1 MKQSGKNL
9 EAYKKEKDLR
19 VVTRILV
26 VHMVYVRKAGINKT
40 TAHLMRFTR

>member
-9 EAYKKEKDLR
+9 ETYKEEKDLR

-26 VHMVYVRKAGINKT
+26 VHMVYVHKAGIDET
-40 TAHLMRFTR
+40 TVHLMRFTR